1 MDKEA
6 INEQIEKLGQKYE
19 AMGQD
24 MNSYLDGLLISN
36 YLPYWEYAHL
46 DTLLTLQK
54 PRTDFPDELIFVI
67 YHQVTE
73 LYFRLALHEYDQIGN
88 NGREVLSNGEDLGWR
103 DKLDA
108 GYFRERI
115 KRVNSYFEALAQSY
129 GIMEHGMEKK
139 QFLRFRMALLPA
151 SGFQSAQ
158 YRKIEIC
165 STPMNNL
172 VHKDHR
178 SKFAATPSDEKG
190 VREMFQHIYWK
201 AGATEAETG
210 IKTLT
215 LRQFE
220 DRYSDELI
228 ELALEYVDKNL
239 WAKFK
244 GLTDEEQADPQLI
257 AQMRMLDANVNIN
270 WPLVHYKTA
279 ARYMLREKDDVPAT
293 GGTNWQQYLP
303 PRFMKRMFFPDLWTA
318 EEKDD
323 WGRTWVENMVGES
336 G

>member
-1 MDKEA
+1 MESDTIKG
-6 INEQIEKLGQKYE
+6 QIDKLGQKYQ

-24 MNSYLDGLLISN
+24 INSYLDGLLISN
-36 YLPYWEYAHL
+36 YLPYWEYAGI

-73 LYFRLALHEYDQIGN
+73 LYFRLALHELEQIAH
-88 NGREVLSNGEDLGWR
+88 NGREVLSNGEDLGWKE
-103 DKLDA
+103 KLEAPYLKD
-108 GYFRERI
+108 RVTRI
-115 KRVNSYFEALAQSY
+115 NNYFEALTMSY
-129 GIMEHGMEKK
+129 GIMESGMEKE

-172 VHKDHR
+172 VHIDIR
-178 SKFAATPSDEKG
+178 ERYRETPSDDKG
-190 VREMFQHIYWK
+190 IREMFQHIYWK
-201 AGATEAETG
+201 KGATEAETG
-210 IKTLT
+210 VKTLT

-228 ELALEYVDKNL
+228 ELALEYADKNL
-239 WAKFK
+239 WAKFMQ
-244 GLTDEEQADPQLI
+244 LSESERADPDLV
-257 AQMRMLDANVNIN
+257 AQMRMLDANVNVN

-279 ARYMLREKDDVPAT
+279 AHYMLRETADVAAT

-303 PRFMKRMFFPDLWTA
+303 PRFMKRIFFPDLWSE
-318 EEKDD
+318 EEKEN
-323 WGRTWVENMVGES
+323 WGRTWVEKMVAQG
-336 G
+336 